1 MHNVLK
7 INNNKIVDVRLGFSS
22 ETVVISLVTTIWI
35 IFLNVDAWTNLRQ
48 TYNKSSLLRT

>member
-7 INNNKIVDVRLGFSS
+7 MNNNKMVDFRLGFSS